1 MAYPLSHLH
10 SSQLSVNNGCREKRK
25 KERKRGWK
33 RTDRIKDRR
42 VKRKKSQR
50 TDVTRWIGW
59 GDVERERWTEER
71 DNGDRERE
79 RTLWVCTR
87 RKRKRRRGRD
97 LDGAG
102 GLKRSV
108 PAPVSGGE

>member
-59 GDVERERWTEER
+59 GDVEHYEVYISGVLWGTMKCIFL
-71 DNGDRERE
+71 GDCRA
-79 RTLWVCTR
+79 L
-87 RKRKRRRGRD
+87 
-97 LDGAG
+97 
-102 GLKRSV
+102 
-108 PAPVSGGE
+108 